1 MFRDDVPL
9 AMSVVDALAEHHS
22 STDGA
27 CAPAPKV
34 GPSSFELLRVIGK
47 GGYGKVWLHCFDC
60 CNNKGLSSSQ
70 EGRRRHWQYL
80 RHESFEEGVL
90 ALRFSY
96 FVGDCI
102 ALPHDLRKFQALIV
116 RSKKD
121 ITHTKSERNILEEV
135 KVRVGIS
142 NTLTQTHSLTLSPS
156 LPHSL
161 TETHTKTDTNTDTQA
176 SISHKQFPFIVD
188 LKYAF
193 QTDGK
198 LYLILQYLSGKRHI
212 MVLTHAPFFA
222 NSLNLE
228 DNRMTYRDKLLNC

>member
-1 MFRDDVPL
+1 MTEHGIFSLDLEDEVGGSRGVPAIAVTHRDSEDDYVTTFRMTSCSYFPRVRTVKMFAHQDGEMRLKGNKAFREVSQVFRDDVPL

-22 STDGA
+22 STDGT

-47 GGYGKVWLHCFDC
+47 GGYGKVWLYCFNC

-102 ALPHDLRKFQALIV
+102 ALPHDLRKFR
-116 RSKKD
+116 RSLCVPRKTSR
-121 ITHTKSERNILEEV
+121 IP
-135 KVRVGIS
+135 
-142 NTLTQTHSLTLSPS
+142 SPS
-156 LPHSL
+156 AIFSR
-161 TETHTKTDTNTDTQA
+161 K
-176 SISHKQFPFIVD
+176 S
-188 LKYAF
+188 
-193 QTDGK
+193 
-198 LYLILQYLSGKRHI
+198 R
-212 MVLTHAPFFA
+212 
-222 NSLNLE
+222 
-228 DNRMTYRDKLLNC
+228 